1 MSYYRDTL
9 SAVVRCLSAET
20 IDNTSKQA
28 WQKLYDAGYPELR
41 TGSGLSPQEQRDMD
55 CLLHARLH
63 RQLSALDWAV
73 LVAKYSTHKVRKIEA
88 IGFLIPRVE
97 SPAPRLFVSKAV
109 TAWAIPK
116 LPGKAVSNG
125 QELASRSARED
136 AQFKALSTWAAKRF
150 AEENRH
156 VEKIELE
163 EVKRDDYVKRSTDM
177 IVLDARFYDMNSW
190 DPDARPEQTRRRWRG
205 GIGKRCEE
213 LVTQALRRA
222 EAIIEEEG
230 LLVHIAA

>member
-28 WQKLYDAGYPELR
+28 WQKQYQSGYPEA
-41 TGSGLSPQEQRDMD
+41 SSSNGLSPQEQRDMD

-73 LVAKYSTHKVRKIEA
+73 LLAKYSTHKARKIEA

-116 LPGKAVSNG
+116 LPGKVVASG
-125 QELASRSARED
+125 QELASRAAKQAAES
-136 AQFKALSTWAAKRF
+136 KALSKWAHDALANEDSE
-150 AEENRH
+150 AE
-156 VEKIELE
+156 VD

-205 GIGKRCEE
+205 GIGKRCED

-222 EAIIEEEG
+222 ETILEEER
-230 LLVHIAA
+230 LLAHIAA

>member
-28 WQKLYDAGYPELR
+28 WQKLYDAGYPEAR
-41 TGSGLSPQEQRDMD
+41 SGSGLSPQEQRDMD

-125 QELASRSARED
+125 QELASRAARDDARLKASVEFIGKIASGDED
-136 AQFKALSTWAAKRF
+136 A
-150 AEENRH
+150 
-156 VEKIELE
+156 ELA

-213 LVTQALRRA
+213 LVTQALRKA

>member
-1 MSYYRDTL
+1 MTYYRDTL

-28 WQKLYDAGYPELR
+28 WQKLYDAGYPEAR
-41 TGSGLSPQEQRDMD
+41 SGSGLNPQEQRDMD

-73 LVAKYSTHKVRKIEA
+73 LVAKYSTHKARKVDA
-88 IGFLIPRVE
+88 IGFIIPRIE
-97 SPAPRLFVSKAV
+97 SPAPHLFVSKAV
-109 TAWAIPK
+109 TAWAIP
-116 LPGKAVSNG
+116 
-125 QELASRSARED
+125 ELRG
-136 AQFKALSTWAAKRF
+136 
-150 AEENRH
+150 
-156 VEKIELE
+156 VEG
-163 EVKRDDYVKRSTDM
+163 RRSTDM
-177 IVLDARFYDMNSW
+177 IVLPKAFYCMNAW

-222 EAIIEEEG
+222 EAVLTEEG
-230 LLVHIAA
+230 LLAHIAA